1 MKANVNSTASL
12 VPSTRAAD
20 FAERVRMDQVK
31 LTSELRPYCDF
42 IVSGS
47 GSSGSVTGTM
57 LEGADLSRLSDVTQ
71 VRQ

>member
-1 MKANVNSTASL
+1 MKTNANSTASL
-12 VPSTRAAD
+12 EPSTHAAD
-20 FAERVRMDQVK
+20 FAERIRMDQVK

-47 GSSGSVTGTM
+47 GSSSSVTGTM
-57 LEGADLSRLSDVTQ
+57 LEGADLSGLSDVTQ

>member
-1 MKANVNSTASL
+1 MQIVQRALNQ
-12 VPSTRAAD
+12 VPHAAD

-47 GSSGSVTGTM
+47 DSFGSVTGTM
-57 LEGADLSRLSDVTQ
+57 LEGADLSGLSDVTQ